1 MKITELFSVQN
12 ARSRNLDA
20 YADGGT
26 PFVSNS
32 NLNNGI
38 VRYIEADDKKEIVHP
53 PCIAVNGFGFA
64 TVQLNSFVGAGNGG
78 IHVIALHPLET
89 MSIYELAF
97 YASQI
102 NHASWRFSY
111 GRRAI
116 KRRLLQVEIEVYN
129 LTEKEKER
137 FERDF
142 KNHNASSLESIFQIK
157 T

>member
-1 MKITELFSVQN
+1 MKITELFTVQN

-20 YADGGT
+20 YAEGNI

-38 VRYIEADDKKEIVHP
+38 VRYIEADDKKEIIQP

-64 TVQLNSFVGAGNGG
+64 TVQLNPFVGAGNGG
-78 IHVIALHPLET
+78 IHVIALHPLKV
-89 MSIYELAF
+89 MSVYELAF

-116 KRRLLQVEIEVYN
+116 KRRLLQVEIEPYN
-129 LTEKEKER
+129 LSIREKEQ

-142 KNHNASSLESIFQIK
+142 KSHNASSLESIFQIK